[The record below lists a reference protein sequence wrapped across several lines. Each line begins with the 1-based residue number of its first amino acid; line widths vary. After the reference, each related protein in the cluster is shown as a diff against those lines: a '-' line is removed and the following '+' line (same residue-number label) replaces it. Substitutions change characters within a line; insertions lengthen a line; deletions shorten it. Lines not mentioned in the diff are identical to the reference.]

1 MCVMATLQACGCHG
15 TYVITVWAAVAEEKP
30 SKGRRSKAAA
40 ASGDI
45 YSEGVSARDSE
56 PAKKKRR

>member
-1 MCVMATLQACGCHG
+1 M
-15 TYVITVWAAVAEEKP
+15 AEEKP
-30 SKGRRSKAAA
+30 SKGRRSKAAV

-45 YSEGVSARDSE
+45 YSEGEGEGEGVSARDSE